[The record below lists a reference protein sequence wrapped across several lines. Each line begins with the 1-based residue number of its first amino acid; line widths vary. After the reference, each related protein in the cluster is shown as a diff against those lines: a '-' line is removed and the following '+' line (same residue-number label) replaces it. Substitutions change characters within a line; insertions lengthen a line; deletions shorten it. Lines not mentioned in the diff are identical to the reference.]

1 MEEISLRSGYKIHTK
16 DLIVLEE
23 IEKEL
28 GNRFTL
34 DTQLSNA
41 GISTVIKFKRIVELG
56 IIGFDAIAIVSKLK
70 EFDQLRTLRLERCR
84 LQSVPEINDQLEI
97 IQLMDNEITGNL
109 KITGEKLLYI
119 DLHGNQI
126 EELSVRKSPV
136 KILNLS
142 DNELGRF
149 PDVSSTV
156 LSLDLRN
163 NQIEEIP
170 SNIAIRYPHLRM
182 LHLDGNHITKLP
194 VFPDSLQVLTI
205 SRNDISGSI
214 FLTASKLRRLEI
226 SANKIERLSG
236 DSSSIEFLSA
246 RSNQLSSIHFDTVP
260 EKLILDDNVKVVFG
274 H

>member
-1 MEEISLRSGYKIHTK
+1 MEEISQRSGYKIHTK

-34 DTQLSNA
+34 DTQISNA
-41 GISTVIKFKRIVELG
+41 GFSTVIKFKRIAELG
-56 IIGFDAIAIVSKLK
+56 IIGFDANTIVSKLK
-70 EFDQLRTLRLERCR
+70 EFDRLRTLRLERCR
-84 LQSVPEINDQLEI
+84 LQSIPEINDQLEI
-97 IQLMDNEITGNL
+97 IQVMDNEITGNL
-109 KITGEKLLYI
+109 EITGEKMLHI

-126 EELSVRKSPV
+126 RELSVRKSPV

-142 DNELGRF
+142 NNELSRF
-149 PDVSSTV
+149 PDISFTV

-163 NQIEEIP
+163 NLIEEIP
-170 SNIAIRYPHLRM
+170 SDIAIRYPHLRM

-194 VFPDSLQVLTI
+194 VFPDSLQVLTV
-205 SRNDISGSI
+205 SRNDLRGSI
-214 FLTASKLRRLEI
+214 SLTASKLRRLEI
-226 SANKIERLSG
+226 SANKIRRLSG
-236 DSSSIEFLSA
+236 NSSSIEFLSA

-260 EKLILDDNVKVVFG
+260 EKLILDDNVETVFE